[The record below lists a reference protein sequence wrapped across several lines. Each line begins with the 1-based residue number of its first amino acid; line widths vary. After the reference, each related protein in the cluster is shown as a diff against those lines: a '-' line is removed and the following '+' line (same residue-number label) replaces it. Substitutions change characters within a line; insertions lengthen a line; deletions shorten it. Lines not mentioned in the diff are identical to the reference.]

1 MKIGFVNGCFDVLHV
16 GHIEMLDY
24 AKSLCDHLVVAIDT
38 DDRVKAT
45 KGSRRPCNTAK
56 DRQRMLIALKSVD
69 ETATFAT
76 DEELTALVEHYGPDI
91 MVVGSDWEDRTVIGS
106 EHAKELKFYRKIDGY
121 STTKI
126 LERSFGR
133 GCLRGPIPLWYL

>member
-1 MKIGFVNGCFDVLHV
+1 MKIGFVNGCFDILHV

-38 DDRVKAT
+38 DDRVKTT
-45 KGSRRPCNTAK
+45 KGPKRPFNTEK
-56 DRQRMLIALKSVD
+56 DRQRMLVALKSVD
-69 ETATFAT
+69 ETTTFST
-76 DEELTALVEHYGPDI
+76 DEELIALVEHYTPAV
-91 MVVGSDWEDRTVIGS
+91 MVVGSDWEGKTVIGS

-126 LERSFGR
+126 LERSSSR
-133 GCLRGPIPLWYL
+133 